1 MPITRPLAL
10 NEKFVDRASIGAFYS
25 LALCTITDGMI
36 NLMNNE
42 VVVEIIEPNEWQR
55 LRSIRLQ
62 ALTESGHAFG
72 GTLEGESAED
82 ESAWRAKFEKN
93 DFLIASI
100 DGVDVAM
107 MFIEVLDGDFG
118 ATCWIGGC
126 WSNPEFRGK
135 GLLSSMFRFIDRQDK
150 DWKIQGLGVWTDN
163 YNAIAAYE
171 KLGFVKMGEDTASS
185 RQPGKSYQRMIR
197 KSVA

>member
-1 MPITRPLAL
+1 
-10 NEKFVDRASIGAFYS
+10 
-25 LALCTITDGMI
+25 MI
-36 NLMNNE
+36 NPMNNG
-42 VVVEIIEPNEWQR
+42 VVVQIIDPNEWQR

-72 GTLEGESAED
+72 GTLEGESAES
-82 ESAWRAKFEKN
+82 ESEWRSKFIKN
-93 DFLIASI
+93 DFLIASV

-126 WSNPEFRGK
+126 WSNPKFRGK
-135 GLLSSMFRFIDRQDK
+135 GVLSSMFRFIDQQDK
-150 DWKIQGLGVWTDN
+150 DWKVQGLGVWTDN

-171 KLGFVKMGEDTASS
+171 KLGFVKMGEDTAST
-185 RQPGKSYQRMIR
+185 RQPGKFYQRMIR
-197 KSVA
+197 KSAV